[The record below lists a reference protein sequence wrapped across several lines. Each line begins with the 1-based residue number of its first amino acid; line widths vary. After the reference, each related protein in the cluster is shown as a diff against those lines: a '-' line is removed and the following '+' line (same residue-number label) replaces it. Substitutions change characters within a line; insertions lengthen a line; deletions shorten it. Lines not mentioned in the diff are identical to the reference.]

1 MNSLIPKVAEFDAKK
16 LSNFLLS
23 TFQISFHLEKQQH
36 HSTTKFVMIESQ
48 KTVSPR
54 ESMDSGIFES
64 NMTVNSTDS
73 TIRRNAKKLQTTKNL
88 YLSVKKI
95 PRNIQRSNNV
105 VTIDHK
111 TNDKLEKQF
120 LKQAAKFAWK
130 NHHNSLKKN
139 VTNETFICVRKLV

>member
-1 MNSLIPKVAEFDAKK
+1 
-16 LSNFLLS
+16 
-23 TFQISFHLEKQQH
+23 
-36 HSTTKFVMIESQ
+36 
-48 KTVSPR
+48 
-54 ESMDSGIFES
+54 MDSGIFES

-88 YLSVKKI
+88 YLCVKKI

>member
-36 HSTTKFVMIESQ
+36 HSTTKFVMIDSQ

-64 NMTVNSTDS
+64 NIHDCDLDGFDNSTQRKET
-73 TIRRNAKKLQTTKNL
+73 TIK
-88 YLSVKKI
+88 
-95 PRNIQRSNNV
+95 
-105 VTIDHK
+105 
-111 TNDKLEKQF
+111 
-120 LKQAAKFAWK
+120 
-130 NHHNSLKKN
+130 
-139 VTNETFICVRKLV
+139 